1 MKWLVDIGN
10 TRVKWACGDGATLSE
25 HGAFSY
31 APDALRN
38 ELERRWPDERP
49 LGLEQALIANVA
61 GPEVTEVVR
70 DFIADAWSDDAWSV
84 KVEEAVAESER
95 DGLKSGYADPAS
107 LGVDRWLG
115 MLAAWRK
122 YETDLCVIHCGTA
135 ITVDIVL
142 HKGPRLGGRHLGGHI
157 YPGLAA
163 HRKALAMVAHQIQAD
178 DDAIPALAFGR
189 STAECVSNSY
199 AFALSGMLRECLE
212 KVRKEHGA
220 ELLAV
225 ITGGGAAALP
235 PALLPAHSRPEP
247 DLVLQGLNLLR

>member
-49 LGLEQALIANVA
+49 LWLEQALIANVA

-84 KVEEAVAESER
+84 KVEEAVAEPAR
-95 DGLKSGYADPAS
+95 DGLKNGYADPAS

-122 YETDLCVIHCGTA
+122 YETDLCVIDCGTA

-142 HKGPRLGGRHLGGHI
+142 HEGPRLGGRHLGGHI

-163 HRKALAMVAHQIQAD
+163 HRKALAMVAHQIPAD
-178 DDAIPALAFGR
+178 DEAVPALAFGR
-189 STAECVSNSY
+189 STSECVSNSY
-199 AFALSGMLRECLE
+199 AFALSGMLRECIE
-212 KVRKEHGA
+212 KVRKEHNA
-220 ELLAV
+220 KLLAV
-225 ITGGGAAALP
+225 ITGGDAAVLP
-235 PALLPAHSRPEP
+235 SSLLPGPVRREP
-247 DLVLQGLNLLR
+247 HLVLQGLNLLR

>member
-10 TRVKWACGDGATLSE
+10 TRVKWACSHGYGATLSG

-31 APDALRN
+31 EPDALRR
-38 ELERRWPDERP
+38 ELEQRWPDERP
-49 LGLEQALIANVA
+49 LGLEQALIASVA
-61 GPEVTEVVR
+61 GPEVTGRVR
-70 DFIADAWSDDAWSV
+70 DFITSAWSV
-84 KVEEAVAESER
+84 KVEEAVAETAR
-95 DGLKSGYADPAS
+95 DGLKNGYDDPAS
-107 LGVDRWLG
+107 LGVDRWLAL
-115 MLAAWRK
+115 LAAWRK
-122 YETDLCVIHCGTA
+122 YETSLCVIDCGTT

-142 HKGPRLGGRHLGGHI
+142 HEGQHLGGRHLGGHI

-163 HRKALAMVAHQIQAD
+163 HRKALAMVASQIQAD
-178 DDAIPALAFGR
+178 DDAVPTLAFGR
-189 STAECVSNSY
+189 STSEGVSNSY

-225 ITGGGAAALP
+225 ITGGGAEALP
-235 PALLPAHSRPEP
+235 SSLLPALVRHEP